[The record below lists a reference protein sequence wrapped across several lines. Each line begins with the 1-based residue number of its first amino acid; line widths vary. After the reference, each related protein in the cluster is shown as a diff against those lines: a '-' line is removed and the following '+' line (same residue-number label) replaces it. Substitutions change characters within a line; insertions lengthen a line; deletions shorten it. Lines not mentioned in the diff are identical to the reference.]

1 MPFKPN
7 MAEVLKK
14 LETIGRRVN
23 LLEKE
28 VLTIK
33 SWLVEDT
40 MLTPYERKIVEKS
53 LKKIRSKEFKKLTS
67 LEELRKRLGI

>member
-1 MPFKPN
+1 
-7 MAEVLKK
+7 
-14 LETIGRRVN
+14 
-23 LLEKE
+23 
-28 VLTIK
+28 
-33 SWLVEDT
+33 